1 MKVLAKA
8 GNEEVATVFVAEME
22 NGRLIEFVESV
33 QPPIPREKKWVLI
46 VSTLYGCPVGCR
58 LCDAGG
64 YYQGR
69 ISKDE
74 MISQIDYLI
83 RRRFPDGGVP
93 VGKFKIQ
100 FARMGDPALNQSV
113 LEVLEE
119 LPLLYDAPGLM
130 PTLSTVAPAK
140 TESFFERLIEIKSE
154 LYRERF
160 QLQFSIHTTDRRRR
174 DWLIPAEKWD
184 LEEISG
190 YGESFYRDGE
200 RKVTLNF
207 ALGDGMPVEPG
218 VLLRHFNPDKFLIKI
233 TPVNPTYRARE
244 NRISSHIL
252 PEKENYQLIDALKE
266 AGYEV
271 VLSIGELEENDI
283 GSNCGQYVT
292 NYLKQKKDL
301 VAGYTY
307 PLQPE

>member
-1 MKVLAKA
+1 MKVVAKA
-8 GNEEVATVFVAEME
+8 GNDDVATVYVAELD

-58 LCDAGG
+58 FCDAGG
-64 YYQGR
+64 YYQGKL
-69 ISKDE
+69 SKHE
-74 MISQIDYLI
+74 IMSQIDYLV
-83 RRRFPDGGVP
+83 RRRFPNGCVP
-93 VGKFKIQ
+93 VRKFKIQ

-113 LEVLEE
+113 LGVLEE
-119 LPLLYDAPGLM
+119 LPRAYDAPGLM

-140 TESFFERLIEIKSE
+140 TEPFFERLTGIKSE

-160 QLQFSIHTTDRRRR
+160 QLQFSIHTTDKRKR
-174 DWLIPAEKWD
+174 DWLIPVEKWD
-184 LEEISG
+184 LDEISK
-190 YGESFYRDGE
+190 YGESFHRKEE
-200 RKVTLNF
+200 RKITLNF
-207 ALGDGMPVEPG
+207 ALGDGMPVDPE
-218 VLLRHFNPDKFLIKI
+218 VLLRYFDQDKFLIKI
-233 TPVNPTYRARE
+233 TPVNPTYRASE

-252 PEKENYQLIDALKE
+252 PERRSYEFIDGLRD

-271 VLSIGELEENDI
+271 ILSIGELEENDI

-292 NYLKQKKDL
+292 NYLKQKKGA

-307 PLQPE
+307 PLQHE

>member
-1 MKVLAKA
+1 MLVVAKA
-8 GNEEVATVFVAEME
+8 GNEELASVYVAEME
-22 NGRLIEFVESV
+22 NGRLVEFVESV

-58 LCDAGG
+58 FCDAGG
-64 YYQGR
+64 HYQGNL
-69 ISKDE
+69 SKDE
-74 MISQIDYLI
+74 IMSQIDYLI
-83 RRRFPDGGVP
+83 RRRFPDGYVP
-93 VGKFKIQ
+93 IRKFKIQ

-113 LEVLEE
+113 LHVLQE
-119 LPLLYDAPGLM
+119 LPRSYDAPGLM

-140 TESFFERLIEIKSE
+140 TEPFFERLTEIKNE

-160 QLQFSIHTTDRRRR
+160 QLQFSVHTTDKRKRN
-174 DWLIPAEKWD
+174 WLIPVEKWD
-184 LEEISG
+184 LDEISRF
-190 YGESFYRDGE
+190 GESFYRDGE

-207 ALGDGMPVEPG
+207 ALGEGMPVDPK
-218 VLLRHFNPDKFLIKI
+218 VLLGHFDPDKFLIKI
-233 TPVNPTYRARE
+233 TPINPTYRANE

-252 PEKENYQLIDALKE
+252 PEKEKYEIVDALKE

-271 VLSIGELEENDI
+271 ILSIGELEENDI

-292 NYLKQKKDL
+292 NYLKQKKGA

-307 PLQPE
+307 PLQHE